1 MNSGV
6 IGLLATAAHS
16 NRITAVV
23 TYAIHARTASSI
35 T

>member
-1 MNSGV
+1 MDSGM

-16 NRITAVV
+16 NRITAVM
-23 TYAIHARTASSI
+23 TYPTHARTASSI